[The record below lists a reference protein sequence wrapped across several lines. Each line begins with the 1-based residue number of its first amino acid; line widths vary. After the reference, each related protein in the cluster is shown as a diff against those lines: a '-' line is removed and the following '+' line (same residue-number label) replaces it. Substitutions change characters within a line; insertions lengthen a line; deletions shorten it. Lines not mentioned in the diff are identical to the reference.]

1 MFNIKGQGAIKRA
14 APTTCTLKGQGATE
28 YLVLLAVVLM
38 IALVSIALLG
48 FFPGLAGDAKATQS
62 ASYWKSARPFGIV
75 DYSQTSATA
84 ITLMIQ
90 NNDPDQRT
98 ITNVTGGGNSTGSN
112 GSVSLVFNAGEKKQ
126 FTLSGVSTACATGS
140 AFEYYLNI
148 TYNTVDLSGL
158 KQLGT
163 KPIVGKCAT

>member
-1 MFNIKGQGAIKRA
+1 ME
-14 APTTCTLKGQGATE
+14 LYSKGQGATE

-62 ASYWKSARPFGIV
+62 ASYWKSARPFGIL
-75 DYSQTSATA
+75 DYYQSGTA
-84 ITLMIQ
+84 LTMVLQ

-98 ITNVTGGGNSTGSN
+98 IAANNVFVAAGTGPATA
-112 GSVSLVFNAGEKKQ
+112 VTLNAGEKR
-126 FTLSGVSTACATGS
+126 TIAVAGVSAACTIGN
-140 AFEYYLNI
+140 AFEYSTNI
-148 TYNTVDLSGL
+148 TYSTVDLSGL

-163 KPIVGKCAT
+163 KPLIGKCVS

>member
-1 MFNIKGQGAIKRA
+1 MFNM
-14 APTTCTLKGQGATE
+14 KGQGATE

-62 ASYWKSARPFGIV
+62 ASYWKSARPFGILDV
-75 DYSQTSATA
+75 SIVGSTGAASVV
-84 ITLMIQ
+84 IQ

-98 ITNVTGGGNSTGSN
+98 IQSLWFNMSNCSYTGAAVT
-112 GSVSLVFNAGEKKQ
+112 LNAGEKR
-126 FTLSGVSTACATGS
+126 TLALVGCPFPAATGS
-140 AFEYYLNI
+140 AYELSTNI
-148 TYNTVDLSGL
+148 TYNTVDLSGM

-163 KPIVGKCAT
+163 KPVIGKYT